1 MKIGLIDVDSHHFPN
16 LALMKISA
24 FYKNRGDCVD
34 WWDGFTH
41 YDAVFVSRVFD
52 DEYSS
57 WGEPAIDA
65 DTAIF
70 GGTGF
75 DRHKDLP
82 EAVENTCPDYGLYPK
97 FQQAHGFLTRGCPRC
112 CPFCIVSEKEG
123 RRSRQVAELDYFW
136 RGQKEIKL
144 LDPNLLACPDHERI
158 LRQLVDSGAWV
169 DFTQGLDIRFITDA
183 NVWLLNRMKL
193 KAVHFAWDN
202 PQEDLTPFFRRYTE
216 LAKPNRHRKPGA
228 YVLTNFNSTHEE
240 DLYRVETLRALGYD
254 PYVMIFNKKKAP
266 RETRLLQRWC
276 NNRKLFNTISFSEYD
291 PRKG

>member
-24 FYKNRGDCVD
+24 YYKRRGDFVD

-57 WGEPAIDA
+57 WGEPPINA
-65 DTAIF
+65 DTVIF

-75 DRHKDLP
+75 DRKKDLP
-82 EAVENTCPDYGLYPK
+82 EAIENTCPDYGLYPK
-97 FQQAHGFLTRGCPRC
+97 FPEAYGFTTRGCPRC
-112 CPFCIVSEKEG
+112 CRFCIVSEKEG
-123 RRSRQVAELDYFW
+123 RRSRQVADPDYFW

-158 LRQLVDSGAWV
+158 LRKLVDSGAWV
-169 DFTQGLDIRFITDA
+169 DFTQGLDIRLITDA

-202 PQEDLTPFFRRYTE
+202 PKEDLTPFFRRYMDM
-216 LAKPNRHRKPGA
+216 AKPNRHRKPGV
-228 YVLTNFNSTHEE
+228 YVLTNFDSTHGE

-254 PYVMIFNKKKAP
+254 PYVMIYDKKRSP
-266 RETRLLQRWC
+266 RETRSLQRWC
-276 NNRKLFNTISFSEYD
+276 NNRKLFNTIPFSEYD